1 VRLVSF
7 ITRIYDDARSS
18 ERQRLNLVYQELG
31 RISVHLNIEFHRP
44 LSYYV
49 TCFSAAFFDIDFV
62 RMSHKVVQPYPLHD
76 TRVFVHS

>member
-1 VRLVSF
+1 VHPVGF

-18 ERQRLNLVYQELG
+18 ERQTLNLVHQELG
-31 RISVHLNIEFHRP
+31 QISVHFNTGFHRP

-49 TCFSAAFFDIDFV
+49 THSSAAFFDRNFGK
-62 RMSHKVVQPYPLHD
+62 MSHKVVQPYPVHD